1 MSAHWGCC
9 CWQTWTGSRWWPGPR
24 PWAAPTRSWSC
35 RPGWSPGCPRGC
47 PAHWSRPRC
56 SASRNCRPGDLRTL
70 HWRNWQWSKVVWYIC
85 DGTCNDSECKDIVF
99 WSLPRASLG
108 LNWKLSLFHRG
119 SLAGSSQYF
128 ARLKQRNQ
136 IFARI
141 KKWNQI
147 IFWVGKSDVMIE
159 YKVFE
164 IFLHTKYLNC
174 SLM

>member
-70 HWRNWQWSKVVWYIC
+70 HWRNWQWSKVVWCIC

-99 WSLPRASLG
+99 WSLPLASLG

-136 IFARI
+136 NQEMESNYLLGRKVRCDDRI
-141 KKWNQI
+141 Q
-147 IFWVGKSDVMIE
+147 G
-159 YKVFE
+159 FE
-164 IFLHTKYLNC
+164 IFLHSKYLNC